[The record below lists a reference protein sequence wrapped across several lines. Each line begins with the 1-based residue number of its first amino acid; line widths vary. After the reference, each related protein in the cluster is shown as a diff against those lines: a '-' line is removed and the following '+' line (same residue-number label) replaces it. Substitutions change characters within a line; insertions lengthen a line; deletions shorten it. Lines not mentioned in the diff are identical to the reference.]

1 MPVTDAVTPYV
12 EETARRMRA
21 AGVRVD
27 ITSHERLAKLVRN
40 AEKAKIPVMCVVGEQ
55 EAKDGTLAVRTYA
68 DGDQGVIS
76 VDDVIARCDAAN
88 KGKLEK
94 F

>member
-1 MPVTDAVTPYV
+1 MTDAVDDYV
-12 EETARRMRA
+12 QETAAKMRA

-27 ITSHERLAKLVRN
+27 VTSNERLAKLVRN

-68 DGDQGVIS
+68 DGDQGVLS
-76 VDDVIARCDAAN
+76 VDDVLSRVSAAN
-88 KGKLEK
+88 AGKLEK

>member
-1 MPVTDAVTPYV
+1 M
-12 EETARRMRA
+12 
-21 AGVRVD
+21 
-27 ITSHERLAKLVRN
+27 RN

-68 DGDQGVIS
+68 DGDQGVHRWMTWWRES
-76 VDDVIARCDAAN
+76 PPGQG
-88 KGKLEK
+88 KGEK